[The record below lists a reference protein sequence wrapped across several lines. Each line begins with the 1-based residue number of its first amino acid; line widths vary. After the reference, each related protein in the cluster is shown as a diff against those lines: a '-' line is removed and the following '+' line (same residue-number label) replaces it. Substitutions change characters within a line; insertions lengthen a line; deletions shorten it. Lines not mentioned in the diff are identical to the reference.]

1 MIDSA
6 REVQARHEGHLL
18 AGVLSLVSG
27 DRGPESIAAGRLL
40 CESLI
45 MWRSEWK
52 ANNKQE

>member
-6 REVQARHEGHLL
+6 RVAQAQHEGHLL

-27 DRGPESIAAGRLL
+27 DRGPGSIAAGRIL

-45 MWRSEWK
+45 MWRAEWK
-52 ANNKQE
+52 ANNKG